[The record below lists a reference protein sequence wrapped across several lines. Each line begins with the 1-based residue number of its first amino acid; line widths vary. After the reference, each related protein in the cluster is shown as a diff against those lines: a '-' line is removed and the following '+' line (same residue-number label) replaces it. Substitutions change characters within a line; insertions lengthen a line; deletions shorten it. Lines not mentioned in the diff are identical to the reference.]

1 MRAQLEIG
9 GFYDLKAIELIEGR
23 VYLMA
28 IRIFRA

>member
-9 GFYDLKAIELIEGR
+9 GFCDLKAIETVKGS
-23 VYLMA
+23 VCLMA